1 MDELLKEVKTYLRL
15 VWHHRWIGLVCVFVA
30 CLIGWVIV
38 AMLPNKYESEAVIYI
53 KKTSLLQPLL
63 KDSQS
68 RETGEAATGE
78 MAIMMRHATL
88 IGPNLEVLARAAGI
102 DKTKTRPA
110 EFDSAV
116 NQIKNSIVFTSIQSQ
131 KNVYSIKYD
140 HSDPKVAHAVVQ
152 TVIDLFNETLIQA
165 ARNASK
171 NAQRFLK
178 AQIKEYETK
187 LQVAEQRLKAFKL
200 THVGS
205 MPEDGRTYYA
215 RLEEAKN
222 LYRSAMLKLNEVE
235 DSANSI
241 RTQVNNFATAS
252 KPLPVYEQIN
262 AQQARI
268 AELQLKYTDKHPDLI
283 IAKNILEE
291 LKKQATSETASPAIP
306 SDNSL
311 DFNPGYQG
319 LKLQLTEAEADAA
332 ALRTRV
338 AEYKRRV
345 DALEQE
351 IMTIPQ
357 VEAEFANLNRDY
369 AVHKEKYQGLVEGL
383 ERAALSYKAENV
395 KVKVLE
401 PPRVPST
408 PLTPDRIVF
417 SAITFLIAVAFGV
430 GIALALALS
439 RPVIYTSRGLEKL
452 TNLRVLGTV
461 SYSAPSG
468 ELEAHRPFKD
478 ASFAYAVSALVVLY
492 ATLNAMYLLKVGILV
507 DMAEYGFMKGFM
519 K

>member
-1 MDELLKEVKTYLRL
+1 MDELLEAVKTYLRL
-15 VWHHRWIGLVCVFVA
+15 VWHHRWVALISAFVFSV
-30 CLIGWVIV
+30 IGWIVV
-38 AMLPNKYESEAVIYI
+38 AMLPNKYESAAVIYI

-63 KDSQS
+63 KDYEA
-68 RETGEAATGE
+68 RDAREAAAGE

-88 IGPNLEVLARAAGI
+88 VRPNLETLARAAGI
-102 DKTKTRPA
+102 DKTTISPA
-110 EFDSAV
+110 EFDSAI
-116 NQIKNSIVFTSIQSQ
+116 NKMKDSIVFTSAQDQ
-131 KNVYSIKYD
+131 RDVYSIKYD
-140 HSDPKVAHAVVQ
+140 HSDAKAAHAVVQ
-152 TVIDLFNETLIQA
+152 TLIDLFNETLIKA

-171 NAQRFLK
+171 IAQRFLK
-178 AQIKEYETK
+178 AQIKEYEIK
-187 LQVAEQRLKAFKL
+187 LQAAEERLKAFKL
-200 THVGS
+200 THVGL

-222 LYRSAMLKLNEVE
+222 LHRSAVLELNEME

-241 RTQVNNFATAS
+241 RTQLNSFATAS
-252 KPLPVYEQIN
+252 RPGPVYEQIH
-262 AQQARI
+262 AQQAKI
-268 AELQLKYTDKHPDLI
+268 AELQFKFTDKHPDLI
-283 IAKNILEE
+283 AAKNILEE
-291 LKKQATSETASPAIP
+291 LKKQATNKAPDPDSS
-306 SDNSL
+306 SGDSL
-311 DFNPGYQG
+311 DYNPAYQG
-319 LKLQLTEAEADAA
+319 LKLQLTTAEANAA

-351 IMTIPQ
+351 ILTIPQ

-383 ERAALSYKAENV
+383 ERAALSNKAENV
-395 KVKVLE
+395 KVRILE

-417 SAITFLIAVAFGV
+417 SAITFLIAMAFGV

-439 RPVIYTSRGLEKL
+439 RPVIYTGRGLEKL

-468 ELEAHRPFKD
+468 QLEAHRPFKD
-478 ASFAYAVSALVVLY
+478 VSFAYAVSALVVLY
-492 ATLNAMYLLKVGILV
+492 ATINAMYLLKVGILV
-507 DMAEYGFMKGFM
+507 DLAEYGIIK
-519 K
+519 